1 MDDASGDAARSYIFL
16 HYVLFFIYLL
26 FTGKY
31 RYSLP
36 QRECRLYLFVYFQKK
51 RRFYMILQLEHIQ
64 KNYGTKTVLKD
75 CTFSF
80 ERGKIYGLL
89 GRNGAGKTT
98 LFNCLTDEVR
108 ADAGEAFL
116 IDEDGSTKPLIPSQ
130 VGYVFSTP
138 ILPDFLTGYE
148 FIRFIWI
155 SIRGRELLK
164 RPLTNISI
172 W

>member
-1 MDDASGDAARSYIFL
+1 
-16 HYVLFFIYLL
+16 
-26 FTGKY
+26 
-31 RYSLP
+31 
-36 QRECRLYLFVYFQKK
+36 
-51 RRFYMILQLEHIQ
+51 MILKLEHIQ

-80 ERGKIYGLL
+80 EKGKIYGLL

-108 ADAGEAFL
+108 ADGGEAFL
-116 IDEDGSTKPLIPSQ
+116 IDDAGSTKPLIPSQ
-130 VGYVFSTP
+130 VGYVFPPRFCLIFSP
-138 ILPDFLTGYE
+138 AMNSSV
-148 FIRFIWI
+148 FIWI

-164 RPLTNISI
+164 RPSTNISI

>member
-1 MDDASGDAARSYIFL
+1 
-16 HYVLFFIYLL
+16 
-26 FTGKY
+26 
-31 RYSLP
+31 
-36 QRECRLYLFVYFQKK
+36 
-51 RRFYMILQLEHIQ
+51 MILQLEHIQ

-108 ADAGEAFL
+108 ADGGEAFL
-116 IDEDGSTKPLIPSQ
+116 TDDAGSTKPLIPSQ

-164 RPLTNISI
+164 RPSTNISI